1 MEAFNSSTCML
12 PVLISK
18 SKFLLRSSHHAE
30 KAASALWATSPLMM
44 FACRSKNKGST
55 RRILKTTLQV
65 REFWVL
71 VRLQFPAPRSSGVPI
86 SWDAVVRPGVP
97 TVRQNGSRRPLRVP
111 EYLTSR
117 EAGRI
122 KRKLLQ
128 KWMVDKGACIPP
140 CTLGGLGDRHEHPMR
155 SPGPP
160 ASTLHTWR
168 ARGSARTPNALTRAA
183 CIPPCTLGGLRDRH
197 EHPMKSPGPPA
208 CPTRQAWGRHERPLC
223 TLGVSRAGV
232 CMRCLLLI
240 MLQLLMLR
248 LLQQST
254 AQNRTIPQLHTDP
267 RISPSSPSHASANL
281 QLSHPLK
288 HE

>member
-1 MEAFNSSTCML
+1 MRVLVAVVVCACKWWWLWLWWRSNSIQSKIIRL
-12 PVLISK
+12 SSERHSQRVFLGDGGLQLLDLHVARLDFEVQVPVAILAPRGK
-18 SKFLLRSSHHAE
+18 SSERLVGDL
-30 KAASALWATSPLMM
+30 PLMM

-128 KWMVDKGACIPP
+128 NGW
-140 CTLGGLGDRHEHPMR
+140 
-155 SPGPP
+155 
-160 ASTLHTWR
+160 
-168 ARGSARTPNALTRAA
+168 
-183 CIPPCTLGGLRDRH
+183 
-197 EHPMKSPGPPA
+197 
-208 CPTRQAWGRHERPLC
+208 
-223 TLGVSRAGV
+223 
-232 CMRCLLLI
+232 
-240 MLQLLMLR
+240 
-248 LLQQST
+248 
-254 AQNRTIPQLHTDP
+254 
-267 RISPSSPSHASANL
+267 
-281 QLSHPLK
+281 
-288 HE
+288 